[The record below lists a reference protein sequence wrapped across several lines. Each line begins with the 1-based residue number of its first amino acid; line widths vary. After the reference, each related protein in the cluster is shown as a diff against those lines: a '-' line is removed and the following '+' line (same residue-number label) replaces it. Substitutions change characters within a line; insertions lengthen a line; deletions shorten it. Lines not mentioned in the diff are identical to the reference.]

1 MTSNL
6 KLDISRIWTE
16 SWTSFAELDST
27 TNLYGDLEIRIDET
41 LMPGVHVEVE
51 GGAELNTAARELI
64 GFRDFPDGDS
74 YSMEFSVMPK
84 VEYTIERKGD
94 SLIFTP
100 ERGRRVGGK
109 RQLEVSYSQALSEVA
124 SFRTKLRE
132 LLLANCSKEASIAW
146 WRMTLHD
153 NLEDP

>member
-1 MTSNL
+1 MVDTFTI
-6 KLDISRIWTE
+6 KISRIWME
-16 SWTSFAELDST
+16 SWTSFQKLNASSAV
-27 TNLYGDLEIRIDET
+27 YGDLEVHVGS
-41 LMPGVHVEVE
+41 LLLPGVHVEVE

-74 YSMEFSVMPK
+74 YSMEFSVMPE